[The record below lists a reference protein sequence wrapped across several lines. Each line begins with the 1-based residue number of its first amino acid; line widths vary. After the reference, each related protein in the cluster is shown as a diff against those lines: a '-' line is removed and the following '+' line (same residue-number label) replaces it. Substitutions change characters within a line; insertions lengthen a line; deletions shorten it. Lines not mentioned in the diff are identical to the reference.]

1 MLDSGGLVS
10 HRNSTTQLYF
20 PWRWWTRILAATATG
35 PGATGDG
42 GQMDDG
48 GAGERE
54 GGNLNYFT
62 TGTDMRGCG
71 QRAGSSC
78 FAHMEQVSRYVRT

>member
-10 HRNSTTQLYF
+10 HRNSATQLYF
-20 PWRWWTRILAATATG
+20 PWWTRILAATATG
-35 PGATGDG
+35 LGTTGDG

-48 GAGERE
+48 GAWERA

-62 TGTDMRGCG
+62 TGTDMRGRG
-71 QRAGSSC
+71 QRAGSSR
-78 FAHMEQVSRYVRT
+78 FAHMERVSRRVRT